1 MKSNDI
7 FADARVM
14 QVRELKA
21 ALAETKARLAKAES
35 ERDLFAAHFP
45 LGMAALHDFESLAA
59 ESELRI
65 IDGWNAILRMKN
77 VSKLSS
83 ENISDL
89 KKSYLTGLG
98 ISEPTTDGADLPPVS
113 TWIIFDGKVAN
124 SYRAGAH
131 RVTYTGGT
139 GAHRADRMIIDYV
152 NVAKVLGLD
161 VSRIIVETADK
172 DLSKRITSLGAKVVQ
187 SIKVVAK

>member
-7 FADARVM
+7 FADARVL

-21 ALAETKARLAKAES
+21 ALVEAKARLAKAES
-35 ERDLFAAHFP
+35 ERDLLAAQYP

-59 ESELRI
+59 GEELRI

-83 ENISDL
+83 EKVSEL
-89 KKSYLTGLG
+89 KKEYLAKLG
-98 ISEPTTDGADLPPVS
+98 ILEPAAESTELPPVS
-113 TWIIFDGKVAN
+113 AWIIFDGKDAN
-124 SYRAGAH
+124 SYRTGAY

-152 NVAKVLGLD
+152 NAAKVLGLD
-161 VSRIIVETADK
+161 VSRIAVETADK
-172 DLSKRITSLGAKVVQ
+172 DLSKRLTALGAKVVQ
-187 SIKVVAK
+187 STDGVEK